1 MGDTQGQVGDS
12 QHRPSESGD
21 SQRQSG
27 EPARQAGGIL
37 RTANIV
43 TEKKE
48 SQINETV
55 ENFQRDM
62 VDKYLQFQRESE
74 MRFLSWEQ
82 VGDNSCL
89 FKVD

>member
-1 MGDTQGQVGDS
+1 MGDS

-82 VGDNSCL
+82 VGGNNCL